1 MFSTNSQIRSL
12 VTPEGAM
19 ILNIA
24 SDQMITL
31 NSMGGYVWA
40 RLQEGKSVEE
50 IISNLAK
57 ETGHDPAVITNDV
70 HEFVEQL
77 TQRHLVILQRSM

>member
-1 MFSTNSQIRSL
+1 MSSSNSQIRSL

-57 ETGHDPAVITNDV
+57 ETGHDPAVVANDV
-70 HEFVEQL
+70 HEFLEQL
-77 TQRHLVILQRSM
+77 TERNLIHL

>member
-1 MFSTNSQIRSL
+1 MSSSNSQLRSL

-40 RLQEGKSVEE
+40 RLQEGKTVDE
-50 IISNLAK
+50 IISDLAK
-57 ETGHDPAVITNDV
+57 ETGHDPAVVANDV
-70 HEFVEQL
+70 HEFVGQL
-77 TQRHLVILQRSM
+77 TERNLVRL

>member
-1 MFSTNSQIRSL
+1 MSSTNSQVRSL
-12 VTPEGAM
+12 VTPDGAM

-24 SDQMITL
+24 SDQIITL

-40 RLQEGKSVEE
+40 RLQEGKTVDE

-57 ETGHDPAVITNDV
+57 ETGHDPAVVANDV
-70 HEFVEQL
+70 HEFLEQL
-77 TQRHLVILQRSM
+77 RERNLIHL

>member
-1 MFSTNSQIRSL
+1 MSSTNSQLRSL
-12 VTPEGAM
+12 VTTEGAM

-24 SDQMITL
+24 SDQIITL

-40 RLQEGKSVEE
+40 RLQEGKSVDE
-50 IISNLAK
+50 IISVLAK
-57 ETGHDPAVITNDV
+57 ETGHDPAVVANDV

-77 TQRHLVILQRSM
+77 TERNLIHL

>member
-1 MFSTNSQIRSL
+1 MPSTNSQLRSL

-24 SDQMITL
+24 SDQIITL
-31 NSMGGYVWA
+31 NPMGGYVWA
-40 RLQEGKSVEE
+40 RLQEGKSVDE
-50 IISNLAK
+50 IISDLAR
-57 ETGHDPAVITNDV
+57 ETGHDPAVVANDV

-77 TQRHLVILQRSM
+77 TERNLVHL

>member
-1 MFSTNSQIRSL
+1 MSLTNSQLPSL
-12 VTPEGAM
+12 VTPEAAM

-24 SDQMITL
+24 SDQIITL
-31 NSMGGYVWA
+31 DPMGGYVWA
-40 RLQEGKSVEE
+40 RLKEGKSVDE

>member
-1 MFSTNSQIRSL
+1 MSSSNSQLRSL

-24 SDQMITL
+24 SDQISTL

-40 RLQEGKSVEE
+40 RLQEGNTVDE
-50 IISNLAK
+50 IIFDLAK
-57 ETGHDPAVITNDV
+57 ETGHDPVVVANDV

-77 TQRHLVILQRSM
+77 MERNLVHL

>member
-1 MFSTNSQIRSL
+1 MSSSNSQLRSL

-40 RLQEGKSVEE
+40 RLQEGKSVEG
-50 IISNLAK
+50 IISDLAR
-57 ETGHDPAVITNDV
+57 ETGHDPAVVANDV

-77 TQRHLVILQRSM
+77 TQRNLVHL